1 MASMG
6 SHCTPVAH
14 GVKRVTTPAAMDAI
28 FAMSQGDKIKRISS
42 ISLPRCKD

>member
-6 SHCTPVAH
+6 SHYAPVAH
-14 GVKRVTTPAAMDAI
+14 GVRHVDTPAAMDAI
-28 FAMSQGDKIKRISS
+28 VAMSQGDKIERISS